1 PIRSP
6 GAIRRLVS
14 ESRIR
19 LHARS
24 SRPGA
29 VIMTGVLALWI
40 GRLTGAGKDAGRP
53 VGPVGAG
60 QVSLR
65 NAARRR
71 VYLVA
76 QIDVV
81 RVSGRPAVAQV
92 WGFCLSRAPL
102 LTLGAPIGRPCGTR
116 EPEPGRPAQA
126 RACIG
131 APCSKN
137 VGWEVD
143 GDGTGGGYRLPQYR
157 QIGGGHGEVA
167 LGAPGGERCQARVGE
182 DRLHGAAVAPGHH
195 RCQFLYVC
203 PTLPGGRVL
212 YTAVVL

>member
-1 PIRSP
+1 RYPTGPRRCTSPAYGAASPASTFKVVVLPAPLRPTSPIRSP

-19 LHARS
+19 LPARS
-24 SRPGA
+24 SRPVA

-102 LTLGAPIGRPCGTR
+102 LTL
-116 EPEPGRPAQA
+116 
-126 RACIG
+126 
-131 APCSKN
+131 K
-137 VGWEVD
+137 
-143 GDGTGGGYRLPQYR
+143 
-157 QIGGGHGEVA
+157 
-167 LGAPGGERCQARVGE
+167 
-182 DRLHGAAVAPGHH
+182 
-195 RCQFLYVC
+195 
-203 PTLPGGRVL
+203 
-212 YTAVVL
+212 